1 MMRGY
6 CLIILF
12 ILGAINTRAQTEAN
26 TVKKAELNFF
36 VANDAKGSSFNVSI
50 TYHFTQPINSD
61 IELKVLNFDTP
72 VANSVYFNAPQ
83 GAVQRVRFDGN
94 DKIMSGKITQS
105 LGKGLGSELTVFYRV
120 PFLSNEKRFRLT
132 IPIVYP
138 DIPSEGNS
146 KALFEAALEMDS
158 KWNVYENFPAQT
170 WSVESTDQSTV
181 HNLSLQAV
189 PSVIRIKGGIG
200 PQPIFSM
207 MNLVD
212 GAIILV
218 LLVLLFFGWKKIK
231 QI

>member
-6 CLIILF
+6 RLIILF
-12 ILGAINTRAQTEAN
+12 LLGVTNTQAQTEAN
-26 TVKKAELNFF
+26 SVKKAELNLS
-36 VANDAKGSSFNVSI
+36 VANDTKGSAFNVSI

-61 IELKVLNFDTP
+61 IELRVLNFDTP
-72 VANSVYFNAPQ
+72 VANSVYFKAPP
-83 GAVQRVRFDGN
+83 GAVQRIRFEGN
-94 DKIMSGKITQS
+94 DKIMAGKIAQS
-105 LGKGLGSELTVFYRV
+105 LAQSLGSELTVFYRV

-138 DIPSEGNS
+138 NIPSEGNN
-146 KALFEAALEMDS
+146 KGLFEAAIEMDS
-158 KWNVYENFPAQT
+158 KWNVYEHFPAQT
-170 WSVESTDQSTV
+170 WSVEITDQSTV

-189 PSVIRIKGGIG
+189 PSVITIKGGVG

>member
-1 MMRGY
+1 MRSY
-6 CLIILF
+6 WLIILF
-12 ILGAINTRAQTEAN
+12 LLGAINTQAQTEAN
-26 TVKKAELNFF
+26 SVKKAELNFA
-36 VANDAKGSSFNVSI
+36 VADDAKGSAFNVSI
-50 TYHFTQPINSD
+50 TYHFTQPISSD

-72 VANSVYFNAPQ
+72 VANSVYFKADAQ

-94 DKIMSGKITQS
+94 DKIMSGKIARS
-105 LGKGLGSELTVFYRV
+105 FGRGLSSELTVFYRV

-138 DIPSEGNS
+138 NIPSEANNKG
-146 KALFEAALEMDS
+146 LFEAAIEMDS

-170 WSVESTDQSTV
+170 WSVETTDQSTV
-181 HNLSLQAV
+181 HSLLLQAV
-189 PSVIRIKGGIG
+189 PSVIKVKGGVG
-200 PQPIFSM
+200 PQPIFSI